1 MEGLNSAFLFH
12 SLRRSDVWKSVG
24 FLNMSFSFLMF
35 IEISELWGE
44 RELGLVLLATEKDKI
59 SIDRIGD
66 PQEVKE
72 DPPFSYN

>member
-1 MEGLNSAFLFH
+1 
-12 SLRRSDVWKSVG
+12 
-24 FLNMSFSFLMF
+24 MF

-59 SIDRIGD
+59 SIGRIGD

-72 DPPFSYN
+72 ENPPFSYN